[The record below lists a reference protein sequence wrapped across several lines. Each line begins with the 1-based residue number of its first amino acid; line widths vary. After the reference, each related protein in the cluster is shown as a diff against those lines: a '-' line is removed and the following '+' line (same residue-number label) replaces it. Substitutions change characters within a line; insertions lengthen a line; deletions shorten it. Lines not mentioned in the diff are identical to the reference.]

1 MESAISSNLFEQY
14 KPVSPAFG
22 LFGTKA
28 DCKSSSETSKV
39 SSFPEL
45 SSEILF
51 SLMSKPTTGY
61 FVENNQPT
69 KDGYCN
75 HCNIGTYDLDYD
87 TEIRLDVDYDFCC
100 NKYEEKGVK

>member
-1 MESAISSNLFEQY
+1 MLLQKTKEGSQFYRFHNDSGSDAFNSGVKQANSRARRLVKIMLEHFEHRSCA
-14 KPVSPAFG
+14 V
-22 LFGTKA
+22 
-28 DCKSSSETSKV
+28 CR
-39 SSFPEL
+39 
-45 SSEILF
+45 
-51 SLMSKPTTGY
+51 Y

-100 NKYEEKGVK
+100 NKYEEKGSR

>member
-1 MESAISSNLFEQY
+1 MTFDDFKTKLVQPNSGSDAFNSGVKQANSRARRLVKIMLEHFEHRRCA
-14 KPVSPAFG
+14 V
-22 LFGTKA
+22 
-28 DCKSSSETSKV
+28 CR
-39 SSFPEL
+39 
-45 SSEILF
+45 
-51 SLMSKPTTGY
+51 Y

-100 NKYEEKGVK
+100 NKYEEKGAK